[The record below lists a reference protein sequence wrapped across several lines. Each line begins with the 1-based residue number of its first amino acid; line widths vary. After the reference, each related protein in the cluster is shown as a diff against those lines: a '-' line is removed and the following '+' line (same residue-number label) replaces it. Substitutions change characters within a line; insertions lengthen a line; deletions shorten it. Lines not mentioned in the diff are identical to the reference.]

1 MIIIRD
7 TAAFPWIGS
16 DGTGAGERR
25 WFESRDDENDSG
37 DGTNAMSKTIL
48 EWLFLAIAVFLLC
61 SIFYRRMMMMKR
73 ANQPMSQFFRAQPQ
87 WSSPPRPSRVV
98 PCSQPC
104 PRDMAYIAPLP
115 TAHPRPRRAHR
126 RTRGANTDGRGR
138 RLDSGENNYGSI
150 DEKDVL
156 PAYDNVGGPPEYDD
170 VAAPPPVARALPHS
184 DDPAQ
189 LPRSAS
195 AEDIIVQPRS
205 PPHEGGLAPSHLP
218 ATAPGP
224 ASVDATPAHPTVN
237 TTPALT
243 RQPSVESNPSDV
255 PSEVVPPCPPAPPP
269 SPDRPTT

>member
-1 MIIIRD
+1 MIIPD
-7 TAAFPWIGS
+7 GSALPWMVREGA
-16 DGTGAGERR
+16 GAGEKR
-25 WFESRDDENDSG
+25 WFESRDDEDGSG
-37 DGTNAMSKTIL
+37 DGTSSVSKTIL
-48 EWLFLAIAVFLLC
+48 EWLFLAIAIFLLC
-61 SIFYRRMMMMKR
+61 SIFFRRMMMMKR

-115 TAHPRPRRAHR
+115 SAHPRPRRAHR

-138 RLDSGENNYGSI
+138 RLDSGENDYGSI

-170 VAAPPPVARALPHS
+170 VAAPPPVARALPQP

-195 AEDIIVQPRS
+195 AEDIVVQPRS
-205 PPHEGGLAPSHLP
+205 PPHEESVAPTHLLA
-218 ATAPGP
+218 AAPEP
-224 ASVDATPAHPTVN
+224 VSVDATSGHLTVS
-237 TTPALT
+237 TSPALT
-243 RQPSVESNPSDV
+243 RQPSVDSTPSDV

-269 SPDRPTT
+269 SPDRSTTT